1 MYSEAK
7 TLGLIVR
14 LALTGGKITIGP
26 APHSRDAQRLIEV
39 RVEIPDGAGDSD
51 GVVRIVGYGEIM
63 DDRDDLLGR
72 EMWTALSSLAADRF
86 LEPLPPH

>member
-26 APHSRDAQRLIEV
+26 APHSPKAQRLIEV

-51 GVVRIVGYGEIM
+51 GIVRIVGCGEIM
-63 DDRDDLLGR
+63 DDCHNLLGR
-72 EMWTALSSLAADRF
+72 EIWTALSSLAADRF